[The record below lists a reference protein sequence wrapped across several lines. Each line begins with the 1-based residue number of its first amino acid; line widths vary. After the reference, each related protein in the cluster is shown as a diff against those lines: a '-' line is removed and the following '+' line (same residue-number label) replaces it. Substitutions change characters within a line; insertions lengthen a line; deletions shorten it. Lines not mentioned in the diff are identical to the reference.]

1 MDVNSTNWYTDTHW
15 ISSGALE
22 SGVIPGEPVLQ
33 VYLVWSARTGFS
45 ASKHA
50 LAYWRRGRGFPEMDK
65 NRYVPNKDD
74 GLVEMI
80 LATKKLKWTFG
91 MFHDFFWGVDEHI
104 LFILLL
110 YSQIPTTVDFSPTSS
125 LSL

>member
-1 MDVNSTNWYTDTHW
+1 M
-15 ISSGALE
+15 LE
-22 SGVIPGEPVLQ
+22 

-65 NRYVPNKDD
+65 KIYIYIYVRTKDD

-80 LATKKLKWTFG
+80 LATKKLK
-91 MFHDFFWGVDEHI
+91 
-104 LFILLL
+104 
-110 YSQIPTTVDFSPTSS
+110 
-125 LSL
+125 